1 MWSVLFTTGYLTRLG
16 ESENG
21 MYKLVIPNKEVLEV
35 FVLQI
40 REWFDRVVA
49 NDQASTKKINC
60 GFLEGKVEDIEQ
72 ELTMFLGK
80 QSACWIQR
88 HGMRKKK
95 YSIMAF

>member
-1 MWSVLFTTGYLTRLG
+1 
-16 ESENG
+16 

-60 GFLEGKVEDIEQ
+60 GFLEGKVEDIEH
-72 ELTMFLGK
+72 ELTMFLSLIHIFLLLPR
-80 QSACWIQR
+80 QVSVQNSSPQAPTL
-88 HGMRKKK
+88 
-95 YSIMAF
+95 